1 MHIFEYKTEMSF
13 ITKTNRELS
22 GAQVELSQVKSARC
36 GTMRCDPIAIGT
48 ESRTD

>member
-22 GAQVELSQVKSARC
+22 GAQVESSRLDA
-36 GTMRCDPIAIGT
+36 MRCDAI
-48 ESRTD
+48 R